1 MSCPSVLNKL
11 AAGCRWSPTPIVI
24 CYAIAALTGDFNVDG
39 HRADIVILKA
49 ARAHAAYEGRLSIT
63 DRDVLLAAE
72 LALPH
77 RMKRQPFQ
85 EAGLEQSQL
94 EDKLRRAHRKKQAA
108 QAEASEDPRRRR
120 WRTPQ
125 KSAEGSE
132 IGRR

>member
-1 MSCPSVLNKL
+1 M
-11 AAGCRWSPTPIVI
+11 
-24 CYAIAALTGDFNVDG
+24 ALLLHPDG

-49 ARAHAAYEGRLSIT
+49 ARTHAAYEGRLSIT

-94 EDKLRRAHRKKQAA
+94 EDKLRRAQEQA
-108 QAEASEDPRRRR
+108 QAEVSEDSPTAQMADPSKKAPRGPNR
-120 WRTPQ
+120 
-125 KSAEGSE
+125 
-132 IGRR
+132 